1 MKLWATLRDA
11 VIGWRLLLG
20 RAPGWRERF
29 SLTRP
34 GMVTALGLF
43 VIVALLA
50 VSVASVEYGAPTLPA
65 LIAGLA
71 VLMIPVAAVL
81 LALWV
86 TRKAVGGL
94 NSSVDVLVPAI
105 FLLIAFVPL
114 EGIIAALI
122 GGPAIMLSW
131 LALGFGYFRLAR
143 TATAWSR
150 GVSASF
156 AILAVLMLVAMRIAL
171 YILSNPPA
179 SPI

>member
-20 RAPGWRERF
+20 GAPGWRERF
-29 SLTRP
+29 SFAPP
-34 GMVTALGLF
+34 GLATALGLF

-50 VSVASVEYGAPTLPA
+50 VSVASVDYGPPSLPA

-71 VLMIPVAAVL
+71 VLMIPIAALL

-86 TRKAVGGL
+86 TRKAVGGVGSWL
-94 NSSVDVLVPAI
+94 DVAVPAI
-105 FLLIAFVPL
+105 FFLIAFVSL
-114 EGIIAALI
+114 EGTIAALI
-122 GGPAIMLSW
+122 GGPAVMLSW

-143 TATAWSR
+143 AATAWSR